1 VFPNDATSYPYNAGL
16 AIGGT
21 SGNLLWKGSKVA
33 VEGDIPTAS
42 SDNPLMDGSA
52 SAGSGTQWSRKDH
65 RHPTDTTRAPLASPT
80 LTGTPKAPTAAAG
93 TNTTQIAT
101 TAFVKTAIDNSFKAN
116 DAMIYKGAIAG
127 TSTSPGAYTA
137 AADAGHTYKVSAAG
151 YINGQKVQ
159 IGDMLICC
167 VDSTAAATSSNYTTV
182 MANWNIIQS
191 NVDVMQGAKSGAS
204 PADGATGLVPAP
216 TQSDASKFLRGDGT
230 WASDNNS
237 SHAHSAGVGLTVSG
251 NAGISSGTSNYK
263 VNLVNEAK
271 STNAATYTAG
281 GTSKFYAV
289 QLDANDKLGVYVPWT
304 GDITGVAA
312 GNGLTGGGNSG
323 SVTLNVGEG
332 NGISVAADTV
342 SAKAGSGITVDANG
356 INHADTSSAAN
367 LTANGRKYVTG
378 LTFDTY
384 GHVTGYTT
392 GTETVVNTHAVSSV
406 NGKTGA
412 VSLSASD
419 VGAVAKTGDIMTGR
433 L

>member
-1 VFPNDATSYPYNAGL
+1 
-16 AIGGT
+16 
-21 SGNLLWKGSKVA
+21 
-33 VEGDIPTAS
+33 
-42 SDNPLMDGSA
+42 
-52 SAGSGTQWSRKDH
+52 
-65 RHPTDTTRAPLASPT
+65 
-80 LTGTPKAPTAAAG
+80 
-93 TNTTQIAT
+93 
-101 TAFVKTAIDNSFKAN
+101 
-116 DAMIYKGAIAG
+116 
-127 TSTSPGAYTA
+127 
-137 AADAGHTYKVSAAG
+137 
-151 YINGQKVQ
+151 
-159 IGDMLICC
+159 
-167 VDSTAAATSSNYTTV
+167 
-182 MANWNIIQS
+182 
-191 NVDVMQGAKSGAS
+191 
-204 PADGATGLVPAP
+204 
-216 TQSDASKFLRGDGT
+216 
-230 WASDNNS
+230 
-237 SHAHSAGVGLTVSG
+237 
-251 NAGISSGTSNYK
+251 
-263 VNLVNEAK
+263 
-271 STNAATYTAG
+271 
-281 GTSKFYAV
+281 
-289 QLDANDKLGVYVPWT
+289 LDANDKLGVYVPWV

-433 L
+433 LQLNMSNPHIHMKDTAYSTNWYFQAYQD